1 MRLRGDGQEGGRA
14 DDGVTGG
21 GRERGRERETQRE
34 RERERGREK
43 LGTSDALGVRGL
55 PAVDGLAVGAYRG
68 TGLIRPHPFV
78 GHYSSPMRR
87 DLW

>member
-1 MRLRGDGQEGGRA
+1 LMGRREDARTTESREGG
-14 DDGVTGG
+14 
-21 GRERGRERETQRE
+21 EREDGSERQRE

-68 TGLIRPHPFV
+68 TWLIRPPPPV